1 MVYHEGR
8 RAKLWSGSVEWITSV
23 DKLVYSSSFVGLR
36 DVDKLVHL
44 QAELPLGVLEDVGDT
59 ELDGCLVRFALRLA
73 DEDRA

>member
-1 MVYHEGR
+1 M
-8 RAKLWSGSVEWITSV
+8 

-59 ELDGCLVRFALRLA
+59 ELDGSLIGFALRLA
-73 DEDRA
+73 DEDRTQ